1 MQLMRPMELKK
12 QYYKNRSAFYSKL
25 KMKKVTLS
33 KVFYWLQSLESV
45 LTKVFF
51 LFAGVDIFKNF
62 LVLQEELKMS
72 GWLLLPQNGCCSA
85 GWLLFPQDGCFF
97 RRMAAFSAGWL
108 LFRRSLTIYREQV
121 NAPAHLD
128 MFCKTRCFQLQ

>member
-72 GWLLLPQNGCCSA
+72 GWLLLPQNGCFFHRMAAFSA
-85 GWLLFPQDGCFF
+85 GWLLFPQDGCF
-97 RRMAAFSAGWL
+97 SAG
-108 LFRRSLTIYREQV
+108 
-121 NAPAHLD
+121 P
-128 MFCKTRCFQLQ
+128 

>member
-1 MQLMRPMELKK
+1 
-12 QYYKNRSAFYSKL
+12 
-25 KMKKVTLS
+25 MKKVTLS

-51 LFAGVDIFKNF
+51 LFADVDIFKNF

-72 GWLLLPQNGCCSA
+72 GWLLLPQNGCFSA
-85 GWLLFPQDGCFF
+85 GWLFFPQDGCFF
-97 RRMAAFSAGWL
+97 RGMAAFPQDGCFFHRMTAFSAGWL

-128 MFCKTRCFQLQ
+128 MFCKTRRFQLQ